1 MYSAVVAIHIL
12 ACLAL
17 ILIVLL
23 QTGKG
28 AEIGAAFGGAS
39 QTLFGGSGGGT
50 FFGKLTTGAAIV
62 FMLTCLGL
70 TYLSGG
76 PPTKSIMENVP
87 VEVPQPGPALPEAR
101 PVQPSASQPEPAES
115 TPQAAADADKAAL
128 GKPTDTTTTTEQQA
142 PAADTTTT
150 TKQQAP
156 AAPDSPAESAP
167 AAGGSGQQTNSA
179 SPPKP

>member
-1 MYSAVVAIHIL
+1 MYTAVVVIHIL

-62 FMLTCLGL
+62 FVLTCLGL
-70 TYLSGG
+70 TYMSGG

-87 VEVPQPGPALPEAR
+87 VETPQGPALPEAK
-101 PVQPSASQPEPAES
+101 PVQPSAAQPEPAGPS
-115 TPQAAADADKAAL
+115 SKA
-128 GKPTDTTTTTEQQA
+128 
-142 PAADTTTT
+142 
-150 TKQQAP
+150 
-156 AAPDSPAESAP
+156 AESAAKEP
-167 AAGGSGQQTNSA
+167 AAETTARQTANTPVQTAPSGTEAGPREKAPASA
-179 SPPKP
+179 PKQ

>member
-1 MYSAVVAIHIL
+1 MYTAVVVIHIL

-62 FMLTCLGL
+62 FVLTCLGL
-70 TYLSGG
+70 TYMSGG

-87 VEVPQPGPALPEAR
+87 VETPQGPALPEAK
-101 PVQPSASQPEPAES
+101 PVQPSAAQPEPAGPS
-115 TPQAAADADKAAL
+115 SKA
-128 GKPTDTTTTTEQQA
+128 
-142 PAADTTTT
+142 
-150 TKQQAP
+150 
-156 AAPDSPAESAP
+156 AESAAKEP
-167 AAGGSGQQTNSA
+167 ASGTKARQTANTPVQTAPSGTEAGPREKAPASA
-179 SPPKP
+179 PKQ